1 MCSLCKLSC
10 AVLHD
15 ISEFE
20 LHTAEGAG
28 FLGVENEMENSVE
41 NAVFEGLREGRN
53 KHDRSV

>member
-1 MCSLCKLSC
+1 MYSISKLSR

-28 FLGVENEMENSVE
+28 FPGVEIEMENSVE
-41 NAVFEGLREGRN
+41 EAVFEGLREGRN
-53 KHDRSV
+53 KHDRPV

>member
-1 MCSLCKLSC
+1 MTLFISMCSLCKLSC
-10 AVLHD
+10 AVLYG

-41 NAVFEGLREGRN
+41 KAVSEGL
-53 KHDRSV
+53 